1 MLVRPVHTFSLDDQA
16 RQLELRERC
25 CDCAGLAP
33 DCAHELVDP
42 RGSVAHPGEHLL
54 AFLAQ
59 VRVCGWTDFE
69 VGDSLYLGFLFLSE
83 DHDNH
88 MVALTCKNPDCGAP
102 RTGIRLH
109 EADFIKE
116 PSTDVH

>member
-1 MLVRPVHTFSLDDQA
+1 LFLGDNTRLDEIQK
-16 RQLELRERC
+16 RRVLEKVRERGFAC
-25 CDCAGLAP
+25 
-33 DCAHELVDP
+33 EN
-42 RGSVAHPGEHLL
+42 
-54 AFLAQ
+54 
-59 VRVCGWTDFE
+59 CGWTDFE

>member
-1 MLVRPVHTFSLDDQA
+1 MFLEDNTRLDETQKRRVREKV
-16 RQLELRERC
+16 REK
-25 CDCAGLAP
+25 GLA
-33 DCAHELVDP
+33 CENC
-42 RGSVAHPGEHLL
+42 GS
-54 AFLAQ
+54 
-59 VRVCGWTDFE
+59 TYFE
-69 VGDSLYLGFLFLSE
+69 VGEALYLGFLFLSE

-88 MVALTCKNPDCGAP
+88 MVALTCKKPDCGAP